1 MTFSSKRPTW
11 RHNDESA
18 LVIMI
23 LSDSISSGTQFVIEH
38 AWFLRRRL
46 HKIFFSFLLKLKKR
60 TSNLHIPG
68 QDYNLYFIFALFK
81 FYSLRF
87 YLFLNEMAAE
97 RILTEAASVSFTACR
112 TAAIRF
118 SAHPTRVSVASRS
131 ACGSEKLE
139 GRHSDLLI
147 NLWATQMRKG
157 PLTLCK
163 IYSQFTFQSSS
174 SSI

>member
-11 RHNDESA
+11 RHSNESA
-18 LVIMI
+18 LVKMI

-46 HKIFFSFLLKLKKR
+46 HKILFSFLFKLKKIPQIYISQAR
-60 TSNLHIPG
+60 TGRLPL
-68 QDYNLYFIFALFK
+68 YNLYFILALFK
-81 FYSLRF
+81 LYALRF

-139 GRHSDLLI
+139 GRHSHY
-147 NLWATQMRKG
+147 W
-157 PLTLCK
+157 
-163 IYSQFTFQSSS
+163 
-174 SSI
+174 